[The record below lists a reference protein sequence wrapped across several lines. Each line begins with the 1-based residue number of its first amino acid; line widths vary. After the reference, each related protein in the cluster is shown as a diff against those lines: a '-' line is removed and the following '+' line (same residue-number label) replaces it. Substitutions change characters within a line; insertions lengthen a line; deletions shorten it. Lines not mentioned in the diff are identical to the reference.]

1 LLSQLPTPRIR
12 KLKKREGKRESDDCE
27 TGRNGER
34 EREKKRRTKRVR
46 EKESA
51 YRTEGR
57 GHGQS

>member
-1 LLSQLPTPRIR
+1 
-12 KLKKREGKRESDDCE
+12 LKKREGKRESDDCE